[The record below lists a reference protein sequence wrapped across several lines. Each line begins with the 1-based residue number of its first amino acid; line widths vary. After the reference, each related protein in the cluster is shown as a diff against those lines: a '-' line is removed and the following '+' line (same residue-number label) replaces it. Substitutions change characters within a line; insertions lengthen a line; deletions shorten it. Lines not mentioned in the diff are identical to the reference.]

1 MSLILDALRKME
13 QERKARQGA
22 AQDLRPEVLRY
33 RSRTKQKQG
42 KLPVIVCLFLVAV
55 AVGAASFYIGKRDAG
70 KFAMQHPAVEESG
83 APGGPTAPPEAARP
97 VDGAGAIPSAQP
109 PVAAP
114 YVAQP
119 LPKSTASTPM
129 NAEPFAVPSSNG
141 RSAPVDRN
149 FTGANRMP
157 GPDGAAT
164 AVRENRSTA
173 RLQHAERAAAV
184 KQAGTQFP
192 AQEARL
198 RNRSAAEVEQA
209 APSDITISG
218 IAFQD
223 ERRLRR
229 AVINGI
235 LVGEG
240 EEVAGAR
247 VVEIKEHKVRMSRG
261 GKLFDV
267 PFGSG
272 TSGM

>member
-33 RSRTKQKQG
+33 RSQMKQKQG

-70 KFAMQHPAVEESG
+70 KFAMQHPSIEESG
-83 APGGPTAPPEAARP
+83 APGGPTAPPEAVPP
-97 VDGAGAIPSAQP
+97 VEGAGAIPSPQP

-114 YVAQP
+114 YVAPYIAPP
-119 LPKSTASTPM
+119 LPQPRASAPV
-129 NAEPFAVPSSNG
+129 NPDPFAASSSNG
-141 RSAPVDRN
+141 RSANAVRN
-149 FTGANRMP
+149 FTGVTRTP

-164 AVRENRSTA
+164 AVRQNRSTA
-173 RLQHAERAAAV
+173 TLQQAE
-184 KQAGTQFP
+184 QAGAPLP

-198 RNRSAAEVEQA
+198 RNRSAAEVQQA
-209 APSDITISG
+209 APADITISG